1 MAIQSLGETGKNV
14 DTKTHSGIGLKQ
26 PLEVSL
32 KNLHLKKKKNWSLP
46 IIPTQPKFEG
56 HISRKNHGRKKWARD
71 GENAMGKGS
80 IRKSCF
86 YRAQFPKVA
95 LFNTF

>member
-1 MAIQSLGETGKNV
+1 M
-14 DTKTHSGIGLKQ
+14 
-26 PLEVSL
+26 
-32 KNLHLKKKKNWSLP
+32 
-46 IIPTQPKFEG
+46 IPTQPKFEG
-56 HISRKNHGRKKWARD
+56 HISRKIMAGKNGHEW
-71 GENAMGKGS
+71 ENAMGGGS

>member
-1 MAIQSLGETGKNV
+1 M
-14 DTKTHSGIGLKQ
+14 
-26 PLEVSL
+26 
-32 KNLHLKKKKNWSLP
+32 
-46 IIPTQPKFEG
+46 IPTQPKFEG

-71 GENAMGKGS
+71 GENAMGEGS